1 MDVLKNGQFIK
12 SDMGHSNP
20 NDHCTV
26 SPENEEVFWEKLQR
40 EVHFIYPFYGN
51 SGVKIKFAA
60 TSRYPRANVM
70 CA

>member
-1 MDVLKNGQFIK
+1 MDVLQNGQFIK
-12 SDMGHSNP
+12 SDMGYNNP
-20 NDHCTV
+20 NDPCTV

-51 SGVKIKFAA
+51 SGVKIEFAA
-60 TSRYPRANVM
+60 TWRYPRANVM